1 MTAVITSA
9 FYKVKLVVFAFIES
23 HTEYKE
29 NTQNFVIEHFF
40 KRKHKALHS
49 SKKGCMTNCHVGTLK
64 CPTLP

>member
-29 NTQNFVIEHFF
+29 NTQNFVIEHFL
-40 KRKHKALHS
+40 KESIRHYTVA
-49 SKKGCMTNCHVGTLK
+49 KKDV
-64 CPTLP
+64 